1 MRLAPCGDFCFAI
14 LLLADFA
21 SRQINE
27 YNNLYKPEF
36 IFNKTLYALSAIYYS
51 AVIARSV
58 TTKQSIKEHGNWI
71 ASPQAVRN
79 SVSINR

>member
-1 MRLAPCGDFCFAI
+1 MQQVIREIEFHTV
-14 LLLADFA
+14 
-21 SRQINE
+21 
-27 YNNLYKPEF
+27 EF

-58 TTKQSIKEHGNWI
+58 TTKQSIKEHGNRI

-79 SVSINR
+79 DVSIN